1 MFCSQLNTKKKQD
14 ELNKEQAELNKKQA
28 ELNKA
33 QDEFNKKQD
42 GLNKGH
48 ADLHENNVTLISK
61 LEESIKLASTFIAK
75 RQQVL
80 VWDMQDFC
88 STFQLPTKK
97 KSFDPTLK
105 DALAKLCEHGFMSE
119 NIGYTLVS
127 ILDAQTDEEALQN
140 KSVCSSSAVLSS
152 DKLQKCN
159 EVRNIYDKSKSVL
172 GLTELLFGCEINSVE
187 LQQRMDAIEKA
198 TESRLKLFKDCLNKV
213 HNAPDCVNVVLSFNQ
228 SLFDVLGLL
237 ILSGLNSFVD
247 VENVFCV
254 NQDGDENIIIDKLSK
269 RFDKDFIKIVTSS
282 DKFKQIAVK
291 NRLHYSY
298 IDSVDDLESVRSFLL
313 DASSIMVHKFPGVNF
328 CTIPKCEEPIP
339 VGNWSAHLGIHDM
352 AKKSV
357 SPIKKSQLAKK
368 RKLK

>member
-1 MFCSQLNTKKKQD
+1 MSDQGPGDFQLVTTLKSSLAEARIVVLQSIEYKKKQD

-187 LQQRMDAIEKA
+187 LQQRMDAIE
-198 TESRLKLFKDCLNKV
+198 
-213 HNAPDCVNVVLSFNQ
+213 
-228 SLFDVLGLL
+228 
-237 ILSGLNSFVD
+237 
-247 VENVFCV
+247 
-254 NQDGDENIIIDKLSK
+254 
-269 RFDKDFIKIVTSS
+269 
-282 DKFKQIAVK
+282 